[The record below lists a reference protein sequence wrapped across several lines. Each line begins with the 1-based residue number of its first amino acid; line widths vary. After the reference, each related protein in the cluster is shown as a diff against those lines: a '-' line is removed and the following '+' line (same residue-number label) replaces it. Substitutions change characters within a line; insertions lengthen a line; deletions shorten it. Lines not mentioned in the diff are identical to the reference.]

1 MPWRIVA
8 VGAAVFLIAVVL
20 LRLLLPSGTTGSLT
34 VSTVG
39 SSQTGQITVS
49 GVDFAPAESVDIAL
63 DGAVVKTVTTEG
75 DGTFTTQIGIG
86 DKMGGVV
93 SVVGGTSGRQADT
106 AFTVAPISSSNPTA
120 SHDASVSPSQPA
132 SPTASDAAPSATT
145 TTASTSPGILF
156 YSDRAPGSTTKGANE
171 LYLIDP
177 VTRVE
182 TRLTD
187 NTTADSFPAW
197 SPDHKR
203 IVFDRDG
210 DLLIAAFAG
219 GTLSTKTE
227 GLTKGTSADS
237 FPAWSVDDWFAFVR
251 TRSSTDSEIRR
262 IQRGKNSVPFVAG
275 QKVRAPAWSPDGKT
289 LAYMADN
296 GSGQYDIYTVKVG
309 EAPVPL
315 LDSPVS
321 ELNPNWSPD
330 GKTIVFVR
338 DHGEPLSYDNDIYT
352 VDVATKTVS
361 GPLTGTSAYN
371 GQGVQD
377 GNPVWSP
384 DGKQI
389 AFYRALEASPTTG
402 YHLWLMNADGSGQQ
416 DLMPDRPGRN
426 LDPMWR

>member
-8 VGAAVFLIAVVL
+8 VGAAVLLIAVVL
-20 LRLLLPSGTTGSLT
+20 LRLLLPSGATGSVD

-49 GVDFAPAESVDIAL
+49 GEDFAPAERVDVTL
-63 DGAVVKTVTTEG
+63 DGAVVKTVTTDG

-86 DKMGGVV
+86 DRTGGVV
-93 SVVGGTSGRQADT
+93 SVVGGTSGRQAKT
-106 AFTVAPISSSNPTA
+106 TFTVAPTSSSIPTA
-120 SHDASVSPSQPA
+120 SPGASTTPTQQA
-132 SPTASDAAPSATT
+132 SPTASHASPSATT
-145 TTASTSPGILF
+145 TTGSTSPGILF
-156 YSDRAPGSTTKGANE
+156 YSDRAPGSTAKGPNE

-187 NTTADSFPAW
+187 NANADSFPAW
-197 SPDHKR
+197 SPDHKE
-203 IVFDRDG
+203 IVFERDG
-210 DLLIAAFAG
+210 GLLIADFAD

-227 GLTKGTSADS
+227 QLTKGTANDS

-251 TRSSTDSEIRR
+251 TRSGTDSEIRR
-262 IQRGKNSVPFVAG
+262 IQRGQNSVPFVAG

-315 LDSPVS
+315 LDSPRS

-330 GKTIVFVR
+330 GKSIVFVR
-338 DHGEPLSYDNDIYT
+338 DQGQSGSDDNDIYT
-352 VDVATKTVS
+352 VDVATKKVS
-361 GPLTGTSAYN
+361 EPLTGTSDQD
-371 GQGVQD
+371 GLGVQD

-389 AFYRALEASPTTG
+389 AFYRALDPSPTTG
-402 YHLWLMNADGSGQQ
+402 FHLWLMNADGTDQQ
-416 DLMPDRPGRN
+416 DLMPGRPGRN
-426 LDPMWR
+426 LDPSWR

>member
-8 VGAAVFLIAVVL
+8 VGAVVLLIAVVL
-20 LRLLLPSGTTGSLT
+20 LRVLLPSGTTGSLR

-39 SSQTGQITVS
+39 SSQTGQIAVS
-49 GVDFAPAESVDIAL
+49 GEDFGPAEPVDISL

-75 DGTFTTQIGIG
+75 DGTFTTQIGLG
-86 DKMGGVV
+86 GRTGGVV
-93 SVVGGTSGRQADT
+93 SVVGGTSGRQANT
-106 AFTVAPISSSNPTA
+106 AFTVPPTSSSSPTA
-120 SHDASVSPSQPA
+120 SRDLSPAPSQQA
-132 SPTASDAAPSATT
+132 SPTATQASPSASTT
-145 TTASTSPGILF
+145 TTGSTSPGILF
-156 YSDRAPGSTTKGANE
+156 YSDRAPGSTAKGPNE

-187 NTTADSFPAW
+187 NTNADSFPAW
-197 SPDHKR
+197 SPDHKQ
-203 IVFDRDG
+203 IVFERDNG
-210 DLLIAAFAG
+210 LLIAAFAD
-219 GTLSTKTE
+219 GTLSTDTE
-227 GLTKGTSADS
+227 QLTKGTANDS

-251 TRSSTDSEIRR
+251 TRSGTDSEIRR
-262 IQRGKNSVPFVAG
+262 IQRGQNSLPFVAG

-296 GSGQYDIYTVKVG
+296 GTGQYDIYTVKVG

-315 LDSPVS
+315 LDSRLS

-338 DHGEPLSYDNDIYT
+338 DHGQSGSDDNDIYT

-361 GPLTGTSAYN
+361 GPLTDN
-371 GQGVQD
+371 GVQD

-389 AFYRALEASPTTG
+389 AFYRALDPSPTTG
-402 YHLWLMNADGSGQQ
+402 FHLWLMNADGSDQQ